1 MLSLLL
7 VCSLTGAMRTSI
19 KSSRACLRLSDGRG
33 FFRSLGDRFFGNANP
48 LAPRPPT
55 EIVDKE
61 VVIVGGGAAGLACAT
76 RLAAAGIRDMVLL
89 EAGDEVGGRI
99 RTDLVDGFL
108 LDRGFQVRLSRF

>member
-19 KSSRACLRLSDGRG
+19 KSSRACLRLSDG
-33 FFRSLGDRFFGNANP
+33 RFFGNANP